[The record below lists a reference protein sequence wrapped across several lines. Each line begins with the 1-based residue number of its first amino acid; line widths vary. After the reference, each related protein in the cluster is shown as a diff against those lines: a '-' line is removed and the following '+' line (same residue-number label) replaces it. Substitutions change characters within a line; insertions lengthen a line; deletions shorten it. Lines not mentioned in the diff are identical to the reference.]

1 MAKIVGIHG
10 YSTNS
15 VIIASTRLLLTIN
28 LTELLRI
35 CKPTRQL
42 HSSSDTSIF
51 CIPIVRTHSLSQRSC
66 VCVCVC
72 AAPAVWNTLPYEM
85 RSFNTI
91 SSFKLSLKT
100 YLFQQSYW
108 LCVWGGEREGG
119 GRERRELVVYRKV
132 WDIFSTYFV
141 SCNGALCSEEA
152 MAQKRTHYH

>member
-1 MAKIVGIHG
+1 MAKIVWIHG

-72 AAPAVWNTLPYEM
+72 VLRRQSGT
-85 RSFNTI
+85 
-91 SSFKLSLKT
+91 LSLTKWGHST
-100 YLFQQSYW
+100 PSHPSNYHLKLIFFSSPTD
-108 LCVWGGEREGG
+108 CVCGEGRGRAEGERG
-119 GRERRELVVYRKV
+119 ELVVYHKV